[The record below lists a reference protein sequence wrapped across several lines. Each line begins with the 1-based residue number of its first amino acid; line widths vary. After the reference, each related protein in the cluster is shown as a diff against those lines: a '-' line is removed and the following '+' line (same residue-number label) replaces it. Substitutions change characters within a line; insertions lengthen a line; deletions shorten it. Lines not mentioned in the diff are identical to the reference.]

1 MILISVGTILRAT
14 RVTFNN
20 SDNYLRGNVIFM
32 IDFLFFGKSML
43 INVLIRMIAKNI
55 VQYQCASQNSCT
67 FLKAVYI
74 YIYEITQFSFSSIY
88 FKSLLN

>member
-1 MILISVGTILRAT
+1 MTLISVGTVLRAT
-14 RVTFNN
+14 RVTFKN
-20 SDNYLRGNVIFM
+20 SDHYLRGKVIFM

-55 VQYQCASQNSCT
+55 VQYQYASQNSCT

-74 YIYEITQFSFSSIY
+74 YM
-88 FKSLLN
+88 K